1 MTKPILSIGLIFR
14 NDIRCI
20 ERCLKALQPLREAV
34 PSELVMADTGSTDG
48 SREVAEKYA
57 DLVFDFPWIDDF
69 AAARNAVIDRC
80 SGEWYLSVDTDEYL
94 NKGAWQIAQFL
105 SQSGREEKGATVII
119 RNFYNY
125 ELTGNY
131 TDFMGVRL
139 AHISMGF
146 RYEGII
152 HEGWN
157 LGGSDIKVCPL
168 NEVVFDHDGY
178 VATGGNEEAARAK
191 KRRNVNLLRKKLKE
205 EPDSLL
211 SWMQLLES
219 GDQELDYVEL
229 LRHAVELVREKKP
242 DWEMVG
248 PVILEHAVSAADSKN
263 LPEFDEWLQMAQQWF
278 PESMY
283 IRLDVEWTLF
293 ARSWNKKD
301 YADCISRGERFLT
314 AMDDFRAGADPTA
327 RVVSILQMATPLA
340 EQRLKIYLA
349 GAYCNSGVGFERALE
364 LLGGLDYE
372 LSDAQQVVDI
382 LKSLQEICFRSN
394 LDTTPFIRMVWDSC
408 RSPKPSQEQAKQR
421 RMVFFKLGGTT
432 FTKDNRSAEERHKD
446 FCRHAYMLYLPLD
459 GECELGTAAAI
470 METKEALLLEK
481 RLAGVKDWGA
491 FPIQALAHALEMG
504 ARFPLPGKCTN
515 VELLDSLSGRLSED
529 KDQFFP
535 LALRL
540 LDHVDSEDWQG
551 LVWANSVAAAAVR
564 TYPWRKD
571 EPNVEQGMALARAFA
586 KVEGEIL
593 PLSYSPEILKAE
605 RMFALPPL
613 HRFGWYCAQAFE
625 ALGAGSA
632 ASYVR
637 LLREG
642 LTACEGIK
650 DMVEFLLGNTPELK
664 DPSNELKAMAEQI
677 RAVLAKFSPDNP
689 AVSALKQSE
698 AYQKVAY
705 LIEGTAPPVTGGLL
719 Q

>member
-1 MTKPILSIGLIFR
+1 MTNPVLSIGLIFR

-20 ERCLKALQPLREAV
+20 ERCLKALQPLRDAV
-34 PSELVMADTGSTDG
+34 PCELILADTGSTDG
-48 SREVAEKYA
+48 SRAVAEKYA

-94 NKGAWQIAQFL
+94 SEGVEQIARFL
-105 SQSGREEKGATVII
+105 SVSGRGEKGATVII

-125 ELTGNY
+125 ELTGIY
-131 TDFMGVRL
+131 TDFMAVRL

-157 LGGSDIKVCPL
+157 LGDSNITVCPL

-178 VATGGNEEAARAK
+178 VVTSGNEEAARAK
-191 KRRNVNLLRKKLKE
+191 KKRNVDLLRKKLKLV
-205 EPDSLL
+205 PDSLI

-219 GDQELDYVEL
+219 GEDEPDYVDL

-242 DWEMVG
+242 EWDKVG
-248 PVILEHAVSAADSKN
+248 PVILRYAIGAADSKN
-263 LPEFDEWLQMAQQWF
+263 LPEFDEWVHMAQEWF

-283 IRLDVEWTLF
+283 IRLDVEWMLF
-293 ARSWNKKD
+293 TRSWNKKD
-301 YADCISRGERFLT
+301 YAGCISRGERFLRAT
-314 AMDDFRAGADPTA
+314 EDFRAGADPTA
-327 RVVSILQMATPLA
+327 RMVSILQMATPLE

-394 LDTTPFIRMVWDSC
+394 LDTTPFIRMVWDGC
-408 RSPKPSQEQAKQR
+408 RSPKPSQAQADQR
-421 RMVFFKLGGTT
+421 RMAFFKLGATT
-432 FTKDNRSAEERHKD
+432 FTKGNRSAEEQHID
-446 FCRHAYMLYLPLD
+446 FCRHAYMLYLPLGGD
-459 GECELGTAAAI
+459 CELGTAAAV
-470 METKEALLLEK
+470 MEANEASLLE
-481 RLAGVKDWGA
+481 RHLAEVQDWGA

-504 ARFPLPGKCTN
+504 AQFPLPGKRTN
-515 VELLDSLSGRLSED
+515 VELLDNLSGRLSED

-540 LDHVDSEDWQG
+540 LDCVDREDWQG
-551 LVWANSVAAAAVR
+551 LVWASSVATAAVR
-564 TYPWRKD
+564 TYPWGGDK
-571 EPNVEQGMALARAFA
+571 PNVAQGMALARAFA

-605 RMFALPPL
+605 RVFALPPL
-613 HRFGWYCAQAFE
+613 HRFGFYCAQAFE
-625 ALGAGSA
+625 ALDAGNA
-632 ASYVR
+632 AGYVR

-642 LTACEGIK
+642 LSVSEGTK
-650 DMVEFLLGNTPELK
+650 PLVEFLLDHTPELK
-664 DPSNELKAMAEQI
+664 NQSGELHVLAEQI
-677 RAVLAKFSPDNP
+677 RNILAKFAPDDP
-689 AVSALKQSE
+689 AVAALKQSE

-705 LIEGTAPPVTGGLL
+705 LIEGIAPPVVGGLL